1 MDRISE
7 RMPDIAGRDVVGTAF
22 GTPQTVDALPTAQEE
37 PRKSEEPAPNRRP
50 DGTLTSEGAAEA
62 GRRSQEAARA
72 RRAAA
77 SEAGS
82 TLDHLRTMR
91 KDALAL
97 AASAATSPTARIAA
111 MREARAIMA
120 DLAVHEVAEH
130 ARSRAGL
137 SDASPLVRE
146 ALRAL
151 FQGGDDAARVMIDAW
166 QDADQDAA

>member
-37 PRKSEEPAPNRRP
+37 PRKSEEPAPTRRP

-111 MREARAIMA
+111 MREARAIMT
-120 DLAVHEVAEH
+120 DLAVHEAAEH
-130 ARSRAGL
+130 ARSSSL